1 MFCNSQLRKRAW
13 EQDKLEPVA
22 SQQPANKR
30 FKFVTESTVENFS
43 HGVIPKNTEKNNK
56 WANNIFKS
64 WREERNKVFPPE
76 EQVPDDLLS
85 SGDPESLGYWLSRF
99 ILEVRKK
106 GDHAEYPPKT
116 LHLILCGL
124 QRIIRQNNPEINIF
138 DKTYKHLARFRNVR
152 DSEYHRLH
160 TKGIGA
166 SVKHCEVFTTQ
177 DEQRLWESGII
188 GLHSPLALLRAAF
201 ILNGKNFCLRGGEEQ
216 FSLKISQ
223 FKRGF
228 DPELSKSYY
237 TYIEN
242 GSKNRR
248 GSDLHLKNKTPK
260 QFSQPELGIR
270 CHVHVLDVYFRMVP
284 PGSEQ
289 FYRKPLESPTTH
301 QWFGVEP
308 CSKNF
313 LENVVKGCALEAGIS
328 KGLTNHSLRAGGA
341 TALFQSGVPE
351 KLIAERTGHRSER
364 ALRMYERKTT
374 ADEDKVS
381 KALSGLL
388 MDNSSYF
395 FQQQST
401 LPQLQVDDIER
412 ILQNLAIEGYEWITK
427 NLIDELFSEF

>member
-1 MFCNSQLRKRAW
+1 M
-13 EQDKLEPVA
+13 
-22 SQQPANKR
+22 
-30 FKFVTESTVENFS
+30 
-43 HGVIPKNTEKNNK
+43 
-56 WANNIFKS
+56 
-64 WREERNKVFPPE
+64 
-76 EQVPDDLLS
+76 
-85 SGDPESLGYWLSRF
+85 
-99 ILEVRKK
+99 
-106 GDHAEYPPKT
+106 
-116 LHLILCGL
+116 
-124 QRIIRQNNPEINIF
+124 
-138 DKTYKHLARFRNVR
+138 
-152 DSEYHRLH
+152 
-160 TKGIGA
+160 
-166 SVKHCEVFTTQ
+166 
-177 DEQRLWESGII
+177 WESGVI

-237 TYIEN
+237 TYIAN

-270 CHVHVLDVYFRMVP
+270 CHVHVLNVYFRMVP

-427 NLIDELFSEF
+427 DLIDELFSEF